1 MAFKGVTLVPQ
12 LMVPLTGK
20 NENIRSWLYYSKF
33 LAQDCLE
40 NMLPTMNVKVFA
52 RYMGHSK

>member
-52 RYMGHSK
+52 R